1 MLVRTT
7 ADSLGAKARS
17 WMAEV
22 RAKSLRRTRQL
33 PRVGVCHL
41 AYEEQETSVRGHM
54 QRRTLLVVANREGV
68 MSLLC

>member
-7 ADSLGAKARS
+7 ADSFGTKARS

-22 RAKSLRRTRQL
+22 RAKSMRRTRQL
-33 PRVGVCHL
+33 PRVGFCHL
-41 AYEEQETSVRGHM
+41 AYEEQEMSVRGDM